1 MALDSI
7 IRAGWGDLGLM
18 GDKIRGADEG
28 EERRSAPVGIGRID
42 SLAKASFAAA
52 LSPLAWLFV
61 YYLPP
66 VALVIALSGPVLAL
80 IFGYRARR
88 RITLSDG
95 LVRGRGLMRAAL
107 ILGWIEVVLYTSA
120 AAFLLY
126 LFTFGVGDVCQ
137 GQCLP

>member
-1 MALDSI
+1 M
-7 IRAGWGDLGLM
+7 
-18 GDKIRGADEG
+18 G
-28 EERRSAPVGIGRID
+28 EERRSAPLRAGRID
-42 SLAKASFAAA
+42 PLAKASFVAA
-52 LSPLAWLFV
+52 LSPFAWLFV

-66 VALVIALSGPVLAL
+66 VAIAIALSGPVLAL

-88 RITLSDG
+88 RINLSDE

-107 ILGWIEVVLYTSA
+107 ILGWIEVVLYALA

-137 GQCLP
+137 GKCLP